1 MSDDGH
7 QVRSRAG
14 GYDDDWVP
22 MMRRSRLF
30 LSLAL
35 LTIAGCGPTISESR
49 LAFYR
54 SRGDDCDLG
63 FIQPNRSDKPLG
75 DKWVVIGYVS
85 VDGVGRGD
93 PLTNKNRE
101 LVRARICQM
110 GGTAVAVAVPG
121 MSDSKFNADADVT
134 FAALRPAVQ
143 PAPEI
148 AQKF

>member
-1 MSDDGH
+1 MKRTRG
-7 QVRSRAG
+7 
-14 GYDDDWVP
+14 
-22 MMRRSRLF
+22 LF
-30 LSLAL
+30 SLAL
-35 LTIAGCGPTISESR
+35 LLIAGCGPTISESR

-63 FIQPNRSDKPLG
+63 FIQPSGSSKPLG

-85 VDGVGRGD
+85 VDGVGKGD
-93 PLTNKNRE
+93 PLTSKNRE
-101 LVRARICQM
+101 LVRGRICQM

-121 MSDSKFNADADVT
+121 MSDTAFNADADVT
-134 FAALRPAVQ
+134 FAALRPAIQ